1 MRDETEDTSS
11 GLAGSGTL
19 TIRSPFTVRETVDR
33 IRRLLDAKG
42 LELFALV
49 DHSGAAEGVGLRMND
64 TKLLIFGNPSA
75 GTPAMISSPLLAL
88 ELPLKALVQEDG
100 VGSVW
105 VTYQDPADLARRY
118 GVPEDVMAPL
128 TRVGELL
135 AAALGVDRQ
144 SAD

>member
-11 GLAGSGTL
+11 GLVGSGTL
-19 TIRSPFTVRETVDR
+19 TIRSPLTVAETVDR

-49 DHSGAAEGVGLRMND
+49 DHSGAAAGAGLRMND
-64 TKLLIFGNPSA
+64 TKLLIFGNPRA

-105 VTYQDPADLARRY
+105 VSYQDPADLARRY
-118 GVPEDVMAPL
+118 GVPADVMAPL
-128 TRVGELL
+128 THAGELL
-135 AAALGVDRQ
+135 ATALGVDRQ